1 MNQTAIKNRVIS
13 QLPPQLRDY
22 AAVTHTQFG
31 AHVIVRKGELKSN
44 IILNNPIQV
53 LKDDFKIA
61 HLISVGEL

>member
-1 MNQTAIKNRVIS
+1 MLFLNYRHNC
-13 QLPPQLRDY
+13 
-22 AAVTHTQFG
+22 VTMQQSHTQFG